1 MYFTN
6 ISYKELQE
14 FHDKVHINV
23 RINLQDTLN
32 NGLFKIV
39 TIGDL
44 LKVFPLFYTDRIE
57 SSNSNDKIMEN
68 KCVICEN
75 KNDTILYFIADETI
89 PVLNLTYNHYSDFTN
104 YLVFYFYDAITGN
117 TIYNVSANF
126 IFKENNETIQENKLN
141 SDKNGIIY
149 LNTRN
154 INYDYLKADFTVNGA
169 TKTFEWSSE

>member
-57 SSNSNDKIMEN
+57 SSNSNDKI
-68 KCVICEN
+68 I
-75 KNDTILYFIADETI
+75 ILQTCSMDPNYYEKYYRY
-89 PVLNLTYNHYSDFTN
+89 NL
-104 YLVFYFYDAITGN
+104 LIMG
-117 TIYNVSANF
+117 
-126 IFKENNETIQENKLN
+126 KL
-141 SDKNGIIY
+141 I
-149 LNTRN
+149 
-154 INYDYLKADFTVNGA
+154 
-169 TKTFEWSSE
+169 